1 MTYKQTHP
9 SVFMILII
17 PFGVM
22 AGYVSVTIA
31 FLFTKAGI
39 PLVLVAPLIAMT
51 LLPNIL
57 KFIWAPLVD
66 TTLTVKTWYII
77 SNIITAIGI
86 LLTGILPIKVES
98 LPLMTVIIF
107 LASFANTFL
116 AMATESL
123 VAYDTP
129 DNLKGRASGWLQAGN
144 LGGLGL
150 GGGAGLWLA
159 EKLPAVWMPGAVIA
173 AACLLCSIGLF
184 FLSEPKS
191 TVKAEKYLKTIE
203 NLNRDIWTVI
213 KSRLGFMAL
222 ILCFLPIGSGAA
234 SNLWSAISK
243 DWGASADTVALIV
256 GVIGGILSAIG
267 CLIGGWICDLMD
279 RKKGYILFGVI
290 QALCAVGM
298 AYSPRTQQMFII
310 WTSLYAVST
319 GLTYAG
325 FSAFTLEAIGKG
337 AAATKYNVFASLSN
351 APIYYMIFLDEW
363 AHEKWK
369 ALGMLNLEAIMAL
382 IGVTLFITIFVSV
395 NKMKPAL
402 VTST

>member
-1 MTYKQTHP
+1 MKFKQTHP
-9 SVFMILII
+9 SVFMLLII

-22 AGYVSVTIA
+22 SGYVSVTIA

-39 PLVLVAPLIAMT
+39 SLVQVAPLIAMT

-77 SNIITAIGI
+77 SNVITAIGI

-98 LPLMTVIIF
+98 LAWMTVIIL

-129 DNLKGRASGWLQAGN
+129 DNLKGRAGGWLQAGN

-159 EKLPAVWMPGAVIA
+159 ERLPAAWMPGAVIA
-173 AACLLCSIGLF
+173 LACLSCSFGLI

-191 TVKAEKYLKTIE
+191 AIRDQSYLKTIV

-213 KSRLGFMAL
+213 KSRMGFLAL
-222 ILCFLPIGSGAA
+222 VLCFLPIGSGAA
-234 SNLWSAISK
+234 SNLWSAVSK
-243 DWGASADTVALIV
+243 DWSASADTVALII
-256 GVIGGILSAIG
+256 GVIGGVLSAIG
-267 CLIGGWICDLMD
+267 CLIGGWICDQMD
-279 RKKGYILFGVI
+279 RKKGYII
-290 QALCAVGM
+290 
-298 AYSPRTQQMFII
+298 
-310 WTSLYAVST
+310 
-319 GLTYAG
+319 
-325 FSAFTLEAIGKG
+325 
-337 AAATKYNVFASLSN
+337 
-351 APIYYMIFLDEW
+351 
-363 AHEKWK
+363 
-369 ALGMLNLEAIMAL
+369 
-382 IGVTLFITIFVSV
+382 
-395 NKMKPAL
+395 
-402 VTST
+402 

>member
-1 MTYKQTHP
+1 MKFKQTHP
-9 SVFMILII
+9 SVFMLLII

-22 AGYVSVTIA
+22 GGYVSVTIA

-39 PLVLVAPLIAMT
+39 SLVQVAPLIAMT

-77 SNIITAIGI
+77 SNVITAIGI

-98 LPLMTVIIF
+98 LALMTVII
-107 LASFANTFL
+107 LLTSFANTFL

-159 EKLPAVWMPGAVIA
+159 ERLPAAWMPGAVIA
-173 AACLLCSIGLF
+173 LACLSCSVGLI

-191 TVKAEKYLKTIE
+191 AIRAESYLKTIR
-203 NLNRDIWTVI
+203 NLNRDIWTVV
-213 KSRLGFMAL
+213 KSRMGFLAL

-234 SNLWSAISK
+234 SNLWSAVSK
-243 DWGASADTVALIV
+243 DWSASADTVALII
-256 GVIGGILSAIG
+256 GVIGGVLSAIG
-267 CLIGGWICDLMD
+267 CLVGGWICDLID
-279 RKKGYILFGVI
+279 RKKGYIIFGLI
-290 QALCAVGM
+290 QALCAAGM
-298 AYSPRTQQMFII
+298 AFSPRTQLMFII

-351 APIYYMIFLDEW
+351 APIYYMIYIDEW
-363 AHEKWK
+363 AHGKWS
-369 ALGMLNLEAIMAL
+369 AFGMLNIEAIIGL
-382 IGVTLFITIFVSV
+382 IGMMLFLTVFVSV
-395 NKMKPAL
+395 NKLRPAL
-402 VTST
+402 EVSG